1 MKQFLIEREIPGAG
15 NLSPEELT
23 EISKISVT
31 VISAL
36 GKPYNWIHSY
46 VVKDKIYCIHE
57 AENEDAVRQHASCAN
72 IPINKIEEIK
82 TVISPGTAQNG
93 ALT

>member
-15 NLSPEELT
+15 SLSPEELT
-23 EISKISVT
+23 ELSKVSVA
-31 VISAL
+31 VIATL

-57 AENEDAVRQHASCAN
+57 AENEDVVREHASCGS
-72 IPINKIEEIK
+72 IPISKIEEIK
-82 TVISPGTAQNG
+82 TIISPATARN
-93 ALT
+93 